1 MPTNR
6 ATSNT
11 SVSGSDTSQTGMKLY
26 RLPLPD
32 GPRQVT
38 FKELQDEAV
47 AMLASVARQPF
58 SPDRAACNFSEEL
71 CIFTSRKSGDNHVTL
86 LMAAWLLSVA
96 TEEAAT

>member
-1 MPTNR
+1 MPTK
-6 ATSNT
+6 S
-11 SVSGSDTSQTGMKLY
+11 MKSY
-26 RLPLPD
+26 RLPSPD

-38 FKELQDEAV
+38 FKELQAEAV

-71 CIFTSRKSGDNHVTL
+71 CAFASEGRAVNHVTL

-96 TEEAAT
+96 AEEVAA